1 MALPIKHSAA
11 ALNIFTTM
19 SSLARKEQAYNLS
32 QGLPDFPV
40 APALSDLLEEAAVQG
55 FNQYAPMAGLP
66 ELRQNIATVLNKRYN
81 SHYCSPDTVTITP
94 GATYGIFTALTT
106 VLNKGDEVIYLE
118 PAFDCYVPAIEING
132 GIPVCIRLDEQRNF
146 EIDWQQISDA
156 ITDKT
161 KAIIINT
168 PHNPSGNVWTQ
179 TDWDQLASVIGD
191 RDIFVIADEVYDTI
205 VYDGLQHIPG
215 FLQKNLEGRVLSVY
229 SFGKMYHITGWKI
242 GFVIADP
249 ALTEAFR
256 SIHQYLAFSVNTP
269 AQYALAKYLLIADQE
284 ASAIMLQAK
293 RDLLVSGMKPSKF
306 QLNALSKGTY
316 FQLFDYSVL
325 SSMDDVSFARW
336 LAIEHKVA
344 TVPLSAFYRTPPGI
358 KQVRLSFA
366 KNDDILSAAAAILC
380 KL

>member
-1 MALPIKHSAA
+1 MTLPTKHSAA

-19 SSLARKEQAYNLS
+19 SSLARKENAYNLS

-40 APALSDLLEEAAVQG
+40 SAALSDLLKEATVEG
-55 FNQYAPMAGLP
+55 FNQYAPMPGLP
-66 ELRQNIATVLNKRYN
+66 ELRQNIASCFNKRYGIAC
-81 SHYCSPDTVTITP
+81 CSPDMVTITP

-132 GIPVCIRLDEQRNF
+132 GVPVCVRLDEQKDF

-156 ITDKT
+156 ITPKT

-168 PHNPSGNVWTQ
+168 PHNPSGKVWTQ
-179 TDWDQLASVIGD
+179 EDWDQLAAIVGDHDIYVIS
-191 RDIFVIADEVYDTI
+191 DEVYDTI

-215 FLQKNLEGRVLSVY
+215 FLQKSLEGKVLSVY

-242 GFVIADP
+242 GFVVAAPIF
-249 ALTEAFR
+249 TEAFR

-293 RDLLVSGMKPSKF
+293 RDLLVSRMESSKF
-306 QLNALSKGTY
+306 RLHALSRGSY
-316 FQLFDYSVL
+316 FQLFDYSRISDL
-325 SSMDDVSFARW
+325 DDVSFARW
-336 LAIEHKVA
+336 LAVEHKVA
-344 TVPLSAFYRTPPGI
+344 TVPLSAFYRIPPGI
-358 KQVRLSFA
+358 RQVRLSFA
-366 KNDDILSAAAAILC
+366 KHDDILHAATAILSS
-380 KL
+380 L

>member
-1 MALPIKHSAA
+1 MALPVKHSAA

-40 APALSDLLEEAAVQG
+40 APALSDLLKEATVQG
-55 FNQYAPMAGLP
+55 FNQYAPMPGLP
-66 ELRQNIATVLNKRYN
+66 ELRQTIAASFNKRYN
-81 SHYCSPDTVTITP
+81 SPYCSPDTVTITP

-132 GIPVCIRLDEQRNF
+132 GIPVCIRLDEQKNF

-168 PHNPSGNVWTQ
+168 PHNPSGKVWTQ
-179 TDWDQLASVIGD
+179 ADWDQLASIIGN
-191 RDIFVIADEVYDTI
+191 RDIFVISDEVYDTI
-205 VYDGLQHIPG
+205 VYDGLKHIPG
-215 FLQKNLEGRVLSVY
+215 FLQKNLEGRVFSVY

-242 GFVIADP
+242 GFVIAAP
-249 ALTEAFR
+249 VLTEAFR

-269 AQYALAKYLLIADQE
+269 AQYALAQYLPVADQE

-293 RDLLVSGMKPSKF
+293 RDLLVSGMRSSKF
-306 QLNALSKGTY
+306 QLSALSKGTY
-316 FQLFDYSVL
+316 FQLFDYSAV
-325 SSMDDVSFARW
+325 SSMDDVAFARW

-366 KNDDILSAAAAILC
+366 KNDDILNAATTILC
-380 KL
+380 NL